1 MRTLFLSLLLSLY
14 LSLFLHAGAADVRG
28 QSVDI
33 TNWQPVRDMS
43 NWPFS
48 KSVYSQLRRCSL
60 EGPKDRLASFLYGRA
75 AGVQTVSVCDVHSRC
90 ELTPEGHW
98 VQGVQS
104 AAPDML
110 ASGP

>member
-48 KSVYSQLRRCSL
+48 KSVYSQLRRCLL
-60 EGPKDRLASFLYGRA
+60 EGPKDRLACGGRSQKCKSRSFRP
-75 AGVQTVSVCDVHSRC
+75 TDS
-90 ELTPEGHW
+90 
-98 VQGVQS
+98 
-104 AAPDML
+104 
-110 ASGP
+110 